1 MKQSS
6 TTLYVGL
13 DVHKDSIAVAY
24 APELRGAEVISLG
37 TIGTRPCDIDKLIRT
52 LKSKAGRLLFAYE
65 AGPCGYGLYRYLTRK
80 QLTCLVVAPSLIP
93 KRPGDRVKTDR
104 RDAAM
109 LARLLR
115 AGDLNP
121 IYVPQVQD
129 EAVREQV
136 RDWRLY
142 PVVQALQAL
151 RGVQFIVALTVV
163 AELGDLTRFDNPRQL
178 MGYRQLA
185 ARGKHANQ
193 VVVAI
198 ARELAAFMWAI
209 ARTVPPVP

>member
-52 LKSKAGRLLFAYE
+52 LKSKAG
-65 AGPCGYGLYRYLTRK
+65 
-80 QLTCLVVAPSLIP
+80 
-93 KRPGDRVKTDR
+93 
-104 RDAAM
+104 
-109 LARLLR
+109 RLLR